1 MNGIFLTVIQ
11 SAKRDRILLSSFLLT
26 ILATVVGIFLG
37 TNALVEQAE
46 SKIVYTAGLS
56 RTLLMLSYS
65 VFICLFVRRMFDTKE
80 IYVFLSKPISRVR
93 LLLQLFESFKI
104 ILFVMCLPVFLIIT
118 IFLGVSFKSA
128 VMWFITLLCE
138 GVVVMSIA
146 VTVSLILNSTLAA
159 ISSAILFYFI
169 SRAIGE
175 FVAYTDIFVVTN
187 AGFRVIIDTLIT
199 TIIKL
204 SSVVLPR
211 LDLFAKSK
219 WLIYNSITFK
229 ELFSC
234 IIQSVVFSVM
244 MFFVAVY
251 DFKRKEF

>member
-11 SAKRDRILLSSFLLT
+11 SAKRDRVLLSAFLLT
-26 ILATVVGIFLG
+26 ILSTAIGIFLG
-37 TNALVEQAE
+37 SNALVEQSE

-65 VFICLFVRRMFDTKE
+65 TFICLFVRRMFDTKE
-80 IYVFLSKPISRVR
+80 IYVFLSKPISRVK

-104 ILFVMCLPVFLIIT
+104 ILFVMSLPLFLIIT
-118 IFLGVSFKSA
+118 LGLGVSFKSGLLWA
-128 VMWFITLLCE
+128 LTLFLE
-138 GVVVMSIA
+138 GVIVMSIA
-146 VTVSLILNSTLAA
+146 VTVSLILNSTLAS
-159 ISSAILFYFI
+159 ISSSILFYFI

-187 AGFRVIIDTLIT
+187 AGFRVILDTLIT
-199 TIIKL
+199 TIIKV
-204 SSVVLPR
+204 SSIILPR

-219 WLIYNSITFK
+219 WLIYNSITTADVFTC
-229 ELFSC
+229 FV
-234 IIQSVVFSVM
+234 QAVVFSVM